1 MRPGA
6 DESAMLVTSTVPAG
20 TRLGDFVIEL
30 PLGSGGMG
38 QVYRARQ
45 IGIDRPV
52 AVKVLSPA
60 LAVDEDFVRRFQREA
75 RLMRDLEH
83 PAILPVYA
91 AGADEGRVYLAMRL
105 VPGSTLH
112 EALASGKVDA
122 DRAVRI
128 LRTVAEGLD
137 HAHSRGVLH
146 RDIKPG
152 NILLDTDG
160 RAFLADFGISR
171 QIGSSTV
178 TGHYLGTP
186 RYMAPEQARGDSTT
200 GHRADL
206 YSLACV
212 AFEVLVGSAP
222 FTESDTVPLL
232 VAHATRPVPAASSLD
247 PSLSRAVDAVFARAL
262 AKQPADRFDS
272 AVSFVD
278 ALAAALAEQV
288 PVRLWPRWVHSATR
302 RFGAVSRHGRW
313 AAVVAILSV
322 VTVIGTTLVFA
333 RSATHPQATEA
344 SAAAVATPT
353 IAPFRPAPTRY
364 ADVARGD
371 LVYAAALD
379 GTPAGFIDSPAT
391 QADSAREAIRYVPG
405 ALELEAFAAQADT
418 YTEIDGPGVS
428 VFVGEMDLKV
438 RPGSTGNLCWS
449 LRWAVPRQLA
459 SYVCVDVHAGTAGF
473 STFRRG
479 SGRSPVSAPA
489 SVPGLTA
496 GQTVRLAVVVQPW
509 QLSLYADGVLVQDVP
524 NEQVPPAVTAPGI
537 EFEDATG
544 PALLRIEGLRL
555 YDLGNG

>member
-1 MRPGA
+1 
-6 DESAMLVTSTVPAG
+6 
-20 TRLGDFVIEL
+20 
-30 PLGSGGMG
+30 
-38 QVYRARQ
+38 
-45 IGIDRPV
+45 
-52 AVKVLSPA
+52 
-60 LAVDEDFVRRFQREA
+60 
-75 RLMRDLEH
+75 
-83 PAILPVYA
+83 
-91 AGADEGRVYLAMRL
+91 MRL
-105 VPGSTLH
+105 VPGTTLH
-112 EALASGKVDA
+112 EALACGRIGP

-152 NILLDTDG
+152 NILLDADD

-186 RYMAPEQARGDSTT
+186 RYMAPEQARGDSAM

-206 YSLACV
+206 YSLGCV
-212 AFEVLVGSAP
+212 AFEAIVDSTP

-232 VAHATRPVPAASSLD
+232 VAHATRPVPAASSID
-247 PSLSRAVDAVFARAL
+247 PALPRAVDAVFARAL

-278 ALAAALAEQV
+278 ALADALADQV
-288 PVRLWPRWVHSATR
+288 PRHSWSGWAHSTARWARV
-302 RFGAVSRHGRW
+302 VSKRGWW
-313 AAVVAILSV
+313 AAVVVVSV
-322 VTVIGTTLVFA
+322 VAVIGTTL
-333 RSATHPQATEA
+333 
-344 SAAAVATPT
+344 AVGRPATPPSALSGT
-353 IAPFRPAPTRY
+353 TAAPPTVAPFRPAPTRY

-371 LVYAAALD
+371 LVYVAALD

-405 ALELEAFAAQADT
+405 ALELEAYAAQADT
-418 YTEIDGPGVS
+418 YTELDGPGVS
-428 VFVGEMDLKV
+428 VYVGEMDLKV

-459 SYVCVDVHAGTAGF
+459 SYVCLDVAAGTAGF

-479 SGRSPVSAPA
+479 SGRLPVVAPV
-489 SVPGLTA
+489 SVPGLTT
-496 GQTVRLAVVVQPW
+496 GQTVRLAVVVQAW
-509 QLSLYADGVLVQDVP
+509 QLSLYVDGALVQDVP
-524 NEQVPPAVTAPGI
+524 NEQVPPAGTAPGI